1 MSKKHE
7 DSQRKETLLKQT
19 ANEYST
25 FLPIDTTAERA
36 GLDRELE
43 SMLTRLEEY
52 GTLLERTRSESRH
65 VAEVLVPQVYSYYQ
79 TLQRTFQTVD
89 QLEALVVRVKSD
101 LTTMEDTVAKAEADL
116 GLSQGFTTVIKPLFF
131 KREQIPARLSAPD
144 PASFQAPEIFN
155 AEDYFAATTSN
166 TSTVPLSQLELFWL
180 CEWITSILL
189 QKMMHMSFYFSS
201 TVYDFL
207 FPGVNIVTT
216 WAMVS
221 LCLGLVTLSILVE
234 GFKVARTQLFKLSL
248 AYQDDASV
256 YHIPQRSP
264 SSLPSWCCCSY
275 EGSSIHRVKFHV
287 LQSFLHVVHLT
298 LGYILML
305 VVMTYNVYFAFAVI
319 GGAGLGYFF
328 FALFDLPG
336 KILGAGS
343 SSNGDKRGL
352 HNTSTRTE
360 VLPLQSTEGPT
371 THVNSHLVCGK
382 NCSQYKEKKVLDSK
396 INGH

>member
-1 MSKKHE
+1 
-7 DSQRKETLLKQT
+7 
-19 ANEYST
+19 
-25 FLPIDTTAERA
+25 
-36 GLDRELE
+36 
-43 SMLTRLEEY
+43 
-52 GTLLERTRSESRH
+52 
-65 VAEVLVPQVYSYYQ
+65 
-79 TLQRTFQTVD
+79 
-89 QLEALVVRVKSD
+89 
-101 LTTMEDTVAKAEADL
+101 
-116 GLSQGFTTVIKPLFF
+116 
-131 KREQIPARLSAPD
+131 
-144 PASFQAPEIFN
+144 
-155 AEDYFAATTSN
+155 
-166 TSTVPLSQLELFWL
+166 
-180 CEWITSILL
+180 
-189 QKMMHMSFYFSS
+189 MSFYFSS

-207 FPGVNIVTT
+207 FPGVNVVTT

-248 AYQDDASV
+248 AHQDDASLC
-256 YHIPQRSP
+256 HIPQRSP

-275 EGSSIHRVKFHV
+275 EGSSRHRVKFHV

-305 VVMTYNVYFAFAVI
+305 VVMTYNAYFAFAVI

-336 KILGAGS
+336 KILGAS
-343 SSNGDKRGL
+343 SSSSGDKRGL

-360 VLPLQSTEGPT
+360 GNPSCVNCPYRGPGALVASPVGLHPSTGLERLSHNVSSLDIAFENNVGSFTSEDSVPSRNTNHFGCRDARQENSFCTRSLPERTSAHEDKCDGRDSPDVVSVSDTARLLPQETIKVEVQNWHLSYDWFSNNFSPPVLPLQSTEGST

-382 NCSQYKEKKVLDSK
+382 NCNQYKEKKVLDSK